1 MLEAHWNLFSLT
13 KLSADELSV
22 NESDT
27 DGVSFTENKHEL
39 QNWKRKMPKE
49 KSLCAKWKLSGMFFF
64 CFFFYLGSIFPS
76 TLLPSFNL
84 FPIYLQRWHF
94 QSFGDVGNS
103 SGETT
108 EARTDGKQWYKM
120 CIGIF
125 QSARGRWGCWW
136 EIILACFK
144 DALPP
149 LLDRFKCGNTS
160 EWKTPWASE
169 SEWLRFECWKCH
181 VLAMCP

>member
-1 MLEAHWNLFSLT
+1 MEWVSLKINMNYKTGRGKCPRKNHSVPNENCLE
-13 KLSADELSV
+13 
-22 NESDT
+22 
-27 DGVSFTENKHEL
+27 
-39 QNWKRKMPKE
+39 
-49 KSLCAKWKLSGMFFF
+49 CFFF

-94 QSFGDVGNS
+94 QSFGDLGNS

-169 SEWLRFECWKCH
+169 SEWLRLECWKCH

>member
-1 MLEAHWNLFSLT
+1 MQMGWVSLKINMNYKTGREKCPKKNHSVPNEIVWN
-13 KLSADELSV
+13 
-22 NESDT
+22 
-27 DGVSFTENKHEL
+27 
-39 QNWKRKMPKE
+39 
-49 KSLCAKWKLSGMFFF
+49 FFF
-64 CFFFYLGSIFPS
+64 FFNLGSIFPS
-76 TLLPSFNL
+76 TLLLSFNL

-94 QSFGDVGNS
+94 QSFGDLGNS

-125 QSARGRWGCWW
+125 QPARGQWGCWW

-169 SEWLRFECWKCH
+169 SEWLRLECWKCH